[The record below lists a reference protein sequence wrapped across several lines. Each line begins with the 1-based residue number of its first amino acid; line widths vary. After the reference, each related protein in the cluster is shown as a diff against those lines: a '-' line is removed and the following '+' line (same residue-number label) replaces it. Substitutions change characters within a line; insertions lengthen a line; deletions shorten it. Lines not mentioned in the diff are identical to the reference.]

1 MSEGNGNGSIA
12 PEKQGSVPPVEHRF
26 KPGAS
31 GNPGGLPRGTKQVKK
46 RLRNELLRY
55 LRDNPDKRMEIVRG
69 LVDGC
74 VGGDAACQRIAWDRV
89 DGVLE
94 KRIDIRARMISKV
107 IVRGESADSP

>member
-1 MSEGNGNGSIA
+1 
-12 PEKQGSVPPVEHRF
+12 
-26 KPGAS
+26 
-31 GNPGGLPRGTKQVKK
+31 
-46 RLRNELLRY
+46 
-55 LRDNPDKRMEIVRG
+55 MEIVRG